1 MFYVKKGKCFF
12 FLLKGKYF
20 SVMKVIFCLLELIFF
35 LLIFFMIIKYEKIK
49 KLIFLKTRHKVNI

>member
-1 MFYVKKGKCFF
+1 MFFF

-35 LLIFFMIIKYEKIK
+35 LLIFFMIIKYKKIK
-49 KLIFLKTRHKVNI
+49 KIDF